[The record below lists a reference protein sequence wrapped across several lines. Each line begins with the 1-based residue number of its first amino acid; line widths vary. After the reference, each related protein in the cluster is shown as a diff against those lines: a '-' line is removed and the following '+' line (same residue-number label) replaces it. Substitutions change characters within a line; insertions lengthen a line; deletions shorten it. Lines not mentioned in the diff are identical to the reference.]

1 MNAGTVKAIRLSK
14 NMSQQEFADALH
26 VSRQCITAVECGYRA
41 VSSNLR
47 IRIAQKF
54 GTGPDIVEAIERA
67 KQSENL
73 AL

>member
-1 MNAGTVKAIRLSK
+1 MNADTIKAIRLSK
-14 NMSQQEFADALH
+14 DMSQQEFADALR

-47 IRIAQKF
+47 IKVAQTF
-54 GTGPDIVEAIERA
+54 GVGEDIIQAIERA
-67 KQSENL
+67 KDSDKL